1 MSSADGNKEPSLFP
15 LDDYNVAPV
24 EGGAVSSAD
33 KSNELSVTLLD
44 NVNITPVVEDV
55 TQTPQNVA
63 STLSATV
70 FSTSPA
76 TLKIY
81 QGRKNSQCDRYGT
94 TVVTDSQGNVVATKT
109 GNSTTTYSGALGDFQ
124 INDETG
130 AVTPM
135 EEVFTVTVTAPDGYY
150 IASVTSTTASAL
162 TAKDD
167 YDFSDPVQE
176 YTLTGFTSD
185 QTVYVTYS
193 ASTLTLKNHKG
204 GDTLASFY
212 SAGVTFDVSEG
223 AINNSSSWTKASNS
237 TGQIVSTY
245 IASINEG
252 SKFSTL
258 TLDTS
263 GISCEYALTDIKI
276 TKDGEEWDILDTGSL
291 PFEDDGTVVLNFKD
305 NAVVAADSAASDI
318 VVNLYYTPQNS
329 IITIEHDHAGLSTS
343 NYNRADV
350 KLTVSEGT
358 TQAKNSA
365 ISVPY
370 NSATPSFTVKTGSVL
385 SSLSLSGYV
394 FNDASGLGVSDIT
407 VYKNDVEWDVID
419 DSAIT
424 YPIIDPATIPFKSST
439 IMPEDNIRVV
449 LSYAPVNGK
458 FEVVQQNGAGTVAT
472 TSASRVFINSLGS
485 SSLQTVNNVSSASNT
500 AYLFDSE
507 GDGITFSSIKV
518 TAPNFRY
525 FESIK
530 LYVDGVDKSSYIV
543 QPDPGV
549 STFSL
554 ADGFSIAQNSDVKL
568 VVTYKS
574 WNTISVINH
583 YDDSVTSPPDRYA
596 RCTVFSAS
604 GAFSYNNGG
613 PYNSFTAAADNVST
627 SVLLKPDVT
636 LHRILIDPQPYHSVS
651 EVYVTVNGVRKD
663 GILLTDGL
671 IPSTGSITVY
681 FADNTSFSID
691 EKVEIHI
698 VCDDWDFFKLTQK
711 YVDSYENHPSY
722 YGSVTAYSSSGGFVY
737 GSGGPYNSVSL
748 TGNETSKEVIIK
760 PGTDL
765 SRIVVNV
772 PQNQTV
778 SNAYVLVNGEKKDN
792 VLDTSALPT
801 TNNPT
806 LYFADDFIVSAKD
819 NIEVVVE
826 YSGWGSI
833 GLNHKYVDSYQNP
846 PATLGSYI
854 LYSEGGAFVY
864 GSGGPY
870 SNISL
875 TGNETHREAIL
886 KPDSVLTRIH
896 INPPENH
903 TIADAYITVNG
914 VRVDD
919 ALDTGA
925 LPTTNSIY
933 LYFKENYSIPASD
946 HVEIFVEYSG
956 WGSIGLNH
964 KYVDSYQNPP
974 ATLGSYILYSDGG
987 AFVYG
992 NGGPYGNISLTGN
1005 ESHREATLKP
1015 DAVLDRISVSPPENH
1030 TIADAYITVNGVRVD
1045 DAIDTSALP
1054 TTNSITLY
1062 FKDNYSVP
1070 ASDHVEVF
1078 VEYSGW
1084 GKFAIHHKY
1093 ADSYQNPPPTLGSYV
1108 LYSTGGAF
1116 VYGNGGPYGNI
1127 SLTGNESSRECILKP
1142 NSELNRISISPP
1154 ENHSI
1159 VDAYV
1164 TVNGTVDEDALIWP
1178 DPVPTSGGM
1187 TLYFTEDYIIKADDF
1202 VEVFVVYGG
1211 WNEMSIHHRFADS
1224 VENPPATLG
1233 SYVLYSTGGAFVYGN
1248 GGPYGNISLTGNQ
1261 TSRDTI
1267 LKPDAE
1273 LDRISI
1279 SPPENHSIVDAYVTV
1294 NGEVDED
1301 ALIWPDPVPTSG
1313 GMTLYFTEDYIVS
1326 TDDKV
1331 EVHVVYGEWNE
1342 MSIHHRYADSVE
1354 NPPETLGSYIL
1365 YSNGGAFVYG
1375 NGGPYGN
1382 ISLTGNQASKD
1393 TILKPDAEL
1402 DRISIPPPSYY
1413 SVVDAYVTVNGEVD
1427 EDALIWPSPFPTSGH
1442 MTLYFT
1448 EDYIVSTDEKVEVH
1462 VVYGEWNEMSIH
1474 HRYADSVENPPA
1486 TLGSYVLYSTG
1497 GAFVYGNGGPYGN
1510 ISLTGNQASKD
1521 TILKPDVELDRI
1533 SISPPSYYSVV
1544 DAYVTVNGEVD
1555 EDALIW
1561 PSPFPTSGHMTLY
1574 FTEDYI
1580 VSTDEKVE
1588 VHVVYGEWNEM
1599 SIHHRY
1605 ADSVE
1610 NPPATLGSYVLYS
1623 TGGAF
1628 VYGNGGPYGNISL
1641 TGNQASKD
1649 TILKPDAELDR
1660 ISISPPSY
1668 YSVVDAYV
1676 TVNGEVDED
1685 ALIWPSPFPTSGHM
1699 TLYFTE
1705 DYIVSNDEKVEVH
1718 VVYGEWNEMSIH
1730 HRYAD
1735 SVENPPATLGS
1746 YVLYSTGGAFVYGNG
1761 GPYGNISLTGN
1772 QASKDTILKPD
1783 VELDRISISPPSYYS
1798 VVDAYVTVNGEVDED
1813 ALIWPSP
1820 IPTSGYMTLYFT
1832 EDYIVS
1838 TDEKVEVHVVYGEWN
1853 NFTIEQKYA
1862 DSVDN
1867 APSTYGS
1874 VISYSTGGAFVYGN
1888 GGPYSNISLTVNNAS
1903 VDAVLKP
1910 DSKLNRIYIQ
1920 PPVNHSIV
1928 DVYVLVNGVEDDD
1941 ALKWPSSVPTS
1952 GSMTLYFADNYIVP
1966 AGNDI
1971 MICIEYGDWNKITI
1985 NQTNLV
1991 SSELGSIKLSSDRR
2005 SAFIVGN
2012 SRYTTYTVNTESH
2025 ESVIH
2030 PDALVN
2036 GLVITPPGGLSII
2049 SATATITD
2057 KNGNTSEWKTN
2068 GSDVITLNDDGTVTF
2083 TEAKPTG
2090 DVTINVTYGAKL
2102 YIRTNNEGSAVI
2114 DGKDIPTELTFL
2126 SNITSDELTLA
2137 PTANSGWK
2145 IESVLYSTNA
2155 SMLPTVI
2162 TAENG
2167 EYKISNID
2175 SDVYVYVKTV
2185 PDEKN
2190 ITARQDG
2197 SGKVTLTYND
2207 NDTVL
2212 SGTAAD
2218 IGTAAI
2224 GSEVFFTLTA
2234 DADTKITDVTVNGT
2248 SIGTSASFTMPSA
2261 DAEIV
2266 VYTDVELPDTL
2277 WLAARKTGSGTAQ
2290 AVYGDTKVTLEPN
2303 ARILATRLES
2313 GKYTIEVMPT
2323 EGSRIVSVSI
2333 EDTEL
2338 ETATLGAYVYHLDLV
2353 DDNVT
2358 VTVETVKD
2366 SEFVVYAKINVD
2378 GKASVNGTALST
2390 DYKLITEAALNGT
2403 VTAELSLEAGY
2414 VLIGARCGIDKSALT
2429 AVEFTDGRYDISNIT
2444 SDMYLDIS
2452 VARKPVITVNRTGNG
2467 SIYTN
2472 SGSTDVSNTRYEV
2485 MPGSDHTFEF
2495 IADSGYE
2502 LVSVTVKRGS
2512 GEAETVYSKSAEGIM
2527 TLAAADFEYA
2537 INDVTEDCEIT
2548 AVFSQVAQSY
2558 TLHVIKKGSGSG
2570 KFTLD
2575 SDEYTDSFAIILS
2588 ENTAPVLGISAN
2600 TGSKIVSVKIGD
2612 SADTAAETTLSS
2624 GMLSI
2629 PAMTKDVYVIVEFST
2644 VGTPDSLG
2652 GTPDTGDDNGSTA
2665 ALIIMINS
2673 FVILALIAGALYIR
2687 RRKNSEY

>member
-1 MSSADGNKEPSLFP
+1 MKQSISRTPKPIRILTVFLLILSLTFSNVISNVSLVASTKASSEEVSLS
-15 LDDYNVAPV
+15 DSYDTVSVDSANDT
-24 EGGAVSSAD
+24 AVSSAD

-135 EEVFTVTVTAPDGYY
+135 EEVFTVTVTAPEGYY

-193 ASTLTLKNHKG
+193 ASTLTLKNHKS

-263 GISCEYALTDIKI
+263 GISCEYALTDIQI
-276 TKDGEEWDILDTGSL
+276 TKDGKAWDILDTSSL
-291 PFEDDGTVVLNFKD
+291 PLEDNGTVVLNFKD

-507 GDGITFSSIKV
+507 GNGITFSSIKV

-596 RCTVFSAS
+596 RCTVYSAS

-613 PYNSFTAAADNVST
+613 PYNSFTATADNVST

-636 LHRILIDPQPYHSVS
+636 LSRIIIDPQPYHSVS

-691 EKVEIHI
+691 EKVEIHV

-722 YGSVTAYSSSGGFVY
+722 YGSVTAYSSSGAFVY

-760 PGTDL
+760 PGADL

-919 ALDTGA
+919 ALDTSA
-925 LPTTNSIY
+925 LPTTNSIT
-933 LYFKENYSIPASD
+933 LYFKDNYSIPASD

-974 ATLGSYILYSDGG
+974 ATLGSYVLYSTGG

-992 NGGPYGNISLTGN
+992 NGGPYGNISLTGT
-1005 ESHREATLKP
+1005 ETHREATLKP

-1062 FKDNYSVP
+1062 FKDNYSIP

-1093 ADSYQNPPPTLGSYV
+1093 ADSYQNPPATLGSYV

-1142 NSELNRISISPP
+1142 DSELNRISISPP

-1224 VENPPATLG
+1224 VENPPAALG

-1294 NGEVDED
+1294 NGTVDED
-1301 ALIWPDPVPTSG
+1301 ALIWPTPFPTSG
-1313 GMTLYFTEDYIVS
+1313 HMTLYFTEDYIVS

-1342 MSIHHRYADSVE
+1342 MSIHHKFADSV
-1354 NPPETLGSYIL
+1354 
-1365 YSNGGAFVYG
+1365 
-1375 NGGPYGN
+1375 
-1382 ISLTGNQASKD
+1382 K
-1393 TILKPDAEL
+1393 
-1402 DRISIPPPSYY
+1402 
-1413 SVVDAYVTVNGEVD
+1413 
-1427 EDALIWPSPFPTSGH
+1427 
-1442 MTLYFT
+1442 
-1448 EDYIVSTDEKVEVH
+1448 
-1462 VVYGEWNEMSIH
+1462 
-1474 HRYADSVENPPA
+1474 NPPA
-1486 TLGSYVLYSTG
+1486 ALGSYVLYSTG

-1510 ISLTGNQASKD
+1510 ISLTGNQ
-1521 TILKPDVELDRI
+1521 T
-1533 SISPPSYYSVV
+1533 
-1544 DAYVTVNGEVD
+1544 
-1555 EDALIW
+1555 
-1561 PSPFPTSGHMTLY
+1561 
-1574 FTEDYI
+1574 
-1580 VSTDEKVE
+1580 
-1588 VHVVYGEWNEM
+1588 
-1599 SIHHRY
+1599 
-1605 ADSVE
+1605 
-1610 NPPATLGSYVLYS
+1610 
-1623 TGGAF
+1623 
-1628 VYGNGGPYGNISL
+1628 
-1641 TGNQASKD
+1641 SKD

-1685 ALIWPSPFPTSGHM
+1685 ALIWPTPFPTSGHM

-1705 DYIVSNDEKVEVH
+1705 DYIVSTDDKVEVH
-1718 VVYGEWNEMSIH
+1718 VVYGEWNEFIIEQK
-1730 HRYAD
+1730 YAD
-1735 SVENPPATLGS
+1735 SVDNPPSTYGS
-1746 YVLYSTGGAFVYGNG
+1746 VISYSNGGAFVYGNG
-1761 GPYGNISLTGN
+1761 GPYGNISLSGN
-1772 QASKDTILKPD
+1772 QASREAFLKPD
-1783 VELDRISISPPSYYS
+1783 AELDRISVTPPANHSI
-1798 VVDAYVTVNGEVDED
+1798 VDIYVLVNGVEDED
-1813 ALIWPSP
+1813 ALIWPTP
-1820 IPTSGYMTLYFT
+1820 FPTSGYMTLYFT
-1832 EDYIVS
+1832 
-1838 TDEKVEVHVVYGEWN
+1838 
-1853 NFTIEQKYA
+1853 
-1862 DSVDN
+1862 
-1867 APSTYGS
+1867 
-1874 VISYSTGGAFVYGN
+1874 
-1888 GGPYSNISLTVNNAS
+1888 
-1903 VDAVLKP
+1903 
-1910 DSKLNRIYIQ
+1910 
-1920 PPVNHSIV
+1920 
-1928 DVYVLVNGVEDDD
+1928 
-1941 ALKWPSSVPTS
+1941 
-1952 GSMTLYFADNYIVP
+1952 DNYIVP
-1966 AGNDI
+1966 TDNDI
-1971 MICIEYGDWNKITI
+1971 KICIEYGDWNKITV

-1991 SSELGSIKLSSDRR
+1991 GSKLGSIKLSSDRR
-2005 SAFIVGN
+2005 SSFIVGN
-2012 SRYTTYTVNTESH
+2012 SRYTTYTVNTASH

-2036 GLVITPPGGLSII
+2036 GLVITPPSGLTII

-2057 KNGNTSEWKTN
+2057 KNGNTSVWKTN
-2068 GSDVITLNDDGTVTF
+2068 GSDVLTLNDDGTVTF
-2083 TEAKPTG
+2083 TAAKPTG
-2090 DVTINVTYGAKL
+2090 DVTIDVKYGAKL
-2102 YIRTNNEGSAVI
+2102 YVKTNNEGSAAI
-2114 DGKDIPTELTFL
+2114 DGKDIPTAFTFIR
-2126 SNITSDELTLA
+2126 NITSGELTLA
-2137 PTANSGWK
+2137 PAAKSGWK
-2145 IESVLYSTNA
+2145 IESVLYGTSN
-2155 SMLPTVI
+2155 SMQPTEI

-2167 EYKISNID
+2167 EYKISDIN

-2185 PDEKN
+2185 PEEKN

-2197 SGKVTLTYND
+2197 PGKVTLTYD
-2207 NDTVL
+2207 GNDTVL

-2224 GSEVFFTLTA
+2224 GNTVSFALAA
-2234 DADTKITDVTVNGT
+2234 DAGTKITDITVNGT
-2248 SIGTSASFTMPSA
+2248 SIGTAASFTMPDT

-2277 WLAARKTGSGTAQ
+2277 WLAARKIGSGTAQ
-2290 AVYGDTKVTLEPN
+2290 AVYGDTTVTLESN

-2323 EGSRIVSVSI
+2323 EGSRIVSVSM
-2333 EDTEL
+2333 EGTEL
-2338 ETATLGAYVYHLDLV
+2338 ETAVAGAYVYHLDLV

-2358 VTVETVKD
+2358 VTVEAVKD
-2366 SEFVVYAKINVD
+2366 SNFVVYAKVNVD
-2378 GKASVNGTALST
+2378 GKASVNGAALST
-2390 DYKLITEAALNGT
+2390 DYKSIAETASNGT
-2403 VTAELSLEAGY
+2403 VTAELSLESGY
-2414 VLIGARCGIDKSALT
+2414 VLTGARCGSDKSALT
-2429 AVEFTDGRYDISNIT
+2429 AVEFTDGKYEISNIT

-2485 MPGSDHTFEF
+2485 TPGSDHTFEF
-2495 IADSGYE
+2495 MADSGST
-2502 LVSVTVKRGS
+2502 LVSVTVKRGN
-2512 GEAETVYSKSAEGIM
+2512 GEAETVYPKSTRGIM

-2537 INDVTEDCEIT
+2537 LSDVNEDCEIT
-2548 AVFSQVAQSY
+2548 AVFSQVTQSY
-2558 TLHVIKKGSGSG
+2558 TLHVVKTGNGSG

-2575 SDEYTDSFAIILS
+2575 SDEYTDSFAVVLP
-2588 ENTAPVLGISAN
+2588 ENTAPVLGITAGA
-2600 TGSKIVSVKIGD
+2600 GSKIASVKIGD
-2612 SADTAAETTLSS
+2612 STDTAAETTLSN
-2624 GMLSI
+2624 GTLSI
-2629 PAMTKDVYVIVEFST
+2629 PAMTKDVYVIVEINT
-2644 VGTPDSLG
+2644 VGTPNTPG

-2665 ALIIMINS
+2665 ALIIMIS
-2673 FVILALIAGALYIR
+2673 SLAVLALIAGALFIR
-2687 RRKNSEY
+2687 RRKCSEK